1 MPRLQA
7 TLRALAALIAV
18 VALVPLPLAA
28 QETAGAEARYAAILR
43 AINPHLKAY
52 QSVAFA
58 RSILANAE
66 RNRLD
71 PQLLT
76 ALVTVESAWR
86 PNAISRAGARGL
98 GQLMPATA
106 QRLGVN
112 AADPAENLHGAAA
125 YLRAMLDRF
134 ANRGANTVRL
144 ALGAYNAGPRAVEQF
159 HGIPPYGETQN
170 YVRKVLRTWRA
181 LGGRIAKVET
191 PPAAPD
197 EQTWLSNTEASA
209 LAGAPAASAPDLSAR

>member
-1 MPRLQA
+1 MPRLQP
-7 TLRALAALIAV
+7 TLRAVAALIAV

-28 QETAGAEARYAAILR
+28 QETAGAEARYAALLR
-43 AINPHLKAY
+43 TINPHLPAY

-58 RSILANAE
+58 RSILASAE
-66 RNRLD
+66 SNRLD

-86 PNAISRAGARGL
+86 PNAVSRAGARGL

-106 QRLGVN
+106 RKLGVN
-112 AADPAENLHGAAA
+112 PADPAENLHGAAR

-134 ANRGANTVRL
+134 ANRGANSLRL

-181 LGGRIAKVET
+181 LGTRIARVDA
-191 PPAAPD
+191 PLSPD
-197 EQTWLSNTEASA
+197 EQQWLANAESSA
-209 LAGAPAASAPDLSAR
+209 MAAAPAVTAPDVSAR